1 MINRIKLL
9 FSNNVQESEGAKIG
23 QLEAASAALLV
34 EAACMD
40 GHFDE
45 KERKKIISLMQAN
58 FGLNNEESET
68 LVIEAQSVLEQTGD
82 LYSFTR
88 VIKDRFDQQERVQ
101 MIEMLWEVAFADGN
115 VDYYESNLISRIA
128 GLIYVNDIDRGEAK
142 KRVKTRL
149 GFAQAKV

>member
-9 FSNNVQESEGAKIG
+9 FSNNIQEAEGSEIG
-23 QLEAASAALLV
+23 KLEAASAALLV

-40 GHFDE
+40 GHFD
-45 KERKKIISLMQAN
+45 KQEREKIISLMQAN

-68 LVIEAQSVLEQTGD
+68 LVEETQSVLEQTGD
-82 LYSFTR
+82 LYTFTR
-88 VIKDRFDQQERVQ
+88 VIKDRFDQQERIQ

-115 VDYYESNLISRIA
+115 VDYYESNLISRVA

-142 KRVKTRL
+142 KRVMARL
-149 GFAQAKV
+149 GFV

>member
-9 FSNNVQESEGAKIG
+9 FSNNVQETEGSEIG
-23 QLEAASAALLV
+23 KLEAASAALLV

-45 KERKKIISLMQAN
+45 KEREKIVSLMQAN
-58 FGLNNEESET
+58 FGLNNDESET
-68 LVIEAQSVLEQTGD
+68 LVNETQSVMEQTGD

-88 VIKDRFDQQERVQ
+88 VIKNRFDQQERIQ

-142 KRVKTRL
+142 KRVMARL
-149 GFAQAKV
+149 GFV

>member
-9 FSNNVQESEGAKIG
+9 FSNNVQDAERSEIG
-23 QLEAASAALLV
+23 KLEAASAALLV

-45 KERKKIISLMQAN
+45 KEREKIISLMQAN

-68 LVIEAQSVLEQTGD
+68 LVNETQSVMEQTGD

-88 VIKDRFDQQERVQ
+88 VIKNRFDQQERIQ

-142 KRVKTRL
+142 KRVMARL
-149 GFAQAKV
+149 GFVQAKV

>member
-9 FSNNVQESEGAKIG
+9 FSNNIQEPESSEIG
-23 QLEAASAALLV
+23 KLEAASAALLV

-45 KERKKIISLMQAN
+45 KEREKIVSLMQAN

-68 LVIEAQSVLEQTGD
+68 LVNETQSVMEQTGD

-88 VIKDRFDQQERVQ
+88 VIKNRFDQQERIQ

-142 KRVKTRL
+142 KRVMARL
-149 GFAQAKV
+149 GFV

>member
-1 MINRIKLL
+1 
-9 FSNNVQESEGAKIG
+9 
-23 QLEAASAALLV
+23 
-34 EAACMD
+34 
-40 GHFDE
+40 
-45 KERKKIISLMQAN
+45 MQAN

-68 LVIEAQSVLEQTGD
+68 LVNETQSVMEQTGD

-88 VIKDRFDQQERVQ
+88 VIKNRFDQQERIQ

-142 KRVKTRL
+142 KRVMARL
-149 GFAQAKV
+149 GFV

>member
-9 FSNNVQESEGAKIG
+9 FSDNIQDVAEFKIG
-23 QLEAASAALLV
+23 KLEAASAALLV

-45 KERKKIISLMQAN
+45 KERKKIVSLMKAN

-68 LVIEAQSVLEQTGD
+68 LVNETQSVLEQTGD

-88 VIKDRFDQQERVQ
+88 VIKDRFDQQERIQ

-142 KRVKTRL
+142 KRVMARL
-149 GFAQAKV
+149 GFI

>member
-9 FSNNVQESEGAKIG
+9 FSNNIQEAEGSEIG
-23 QLEAASAALLV
+23 KLEAASAALLV

-40 GHFDE
+40 GNFDE
-45 KERKKIISLMQAN
+45 KEREKIVSLMQAN

-68 LVIEAQSVLEQTGD
+68 LVNETQSVMEQTGD

-88 VIKDRFDQQERVQ
+88 VIKNRFDQQERIQ

-142 KRVKTRL
+142 KRVMARL
-149 GFAQAKV
+149 GFV

>member
-1 MINRIKLL
+1 
-9 FSNNVQESEGAKIG
+9 
-23 QLEAASAALLV
+23 
-34 EAACMD
+34 MD

-45 KERKKIISLMQAN
+45 KEREKIISLMQAN

-68 LVIEAQSVLEQTGD
+68 LVNETQSVMEQTGD

-88 VIKDRFDQQERVQ
+88 VIKDRFDQQERIQ

-142 KRVKTRL
+142 KRVMARL
-149 GFAQAKV
+149 GFV

>member
-9 FSNNVQESEGAKIG
+9 FSNNVQDDASSEIG
-23 QLEAASAALLV
+23 KLEAASAALLV

-45 KERKKIISLMQAN
+45 EERKKIISLMEAN
-58 FGLNNEESET
+58 FDLNSDESET
-68 LVIEAQSVLEQTGD
+68 LVNETQSVLEQTGD
-82 LYSFTR
+82 LYTFTR
-88 VIKDRFDQQERVQ
+88 VIKDRFDPQERIQ

-142 KRVKTRL
+142 KRVMARL
-149 GFAQAKV
+149 GFV

>member
-9 FSNNVQESEGAKIG
+9 FSNNVQEAEGSEIG
-23 QLEAASAALLV
+23 KLEAASAALLV

-40 GHFDE
+40 GHIDE
-45 KERKKIISLMQAN
+45 QEREKIISLMQAN

-68 LVIEAQSVLEQTGD
+68 LVEETQSVLEQTGD
-82 LYSFTR
+82 LYTFTR
-88 VIKDRFDQQERVQ
+88 VIKDRFDQQERIQ

-142 KRVKTRL
+142 KRVMARL
-149 GFAQAKV
+149 GFV

>member
-9 FSNNVQESEGAKIG
+9 FSNNAQEAEGSEIG
-23 QLEAASAALLV
+23 KLEAASAALLV

-45 KERKKIISLMQAN
+45 QEREKIISLMQAN

-68 LVIEAQSVLEQTGD
+68 LVEETQSVLEQTGD
-82 LYSFTR
+82 LYTFTR
-88 VIKDRFDQQERVQ
+88 VIKDRIDQQERIQ

-115 VDYYESNLISRIA
+115 VDYYESNLISRVA

-142 KRVKTRL
+142 KRVMARL
-149 GFAQAKV
+149 GFV

>member
-9 FSNNVQESEGAKIG
+9 FSNNIQEAEGSEIG
-23 QLEAASAALLV
+23 KLEAASAALLV

-45 KERKKIISLMQAN
+45 KERKKIVSLMKAN

-68 LVIEAQSVLEQTGD
+68 LVNETQSVMEQTGD

-88 VIKDRFDQQERVQ
+88 VIKNRFDQQERIQ

-142 KRVKTRL
+142 KRVMARL
-149 GFAQAKV
+149 GFV

>member
-9 FSNNVQESEGAKIG
+9 FSNNVQDAERSEIG
-23 QLEAASAALLV
+23 KLEAASAALLV

-45 KERKKIISLMQAN
+45 KEREKIISLMQAN

-68 LVIEAQSVLEQTGD
+68 LVNETQSVMEQTGD

-88 VIKDRFDQQERVQ
+88 VIKDRFDQQERIQ

-142 KRVKTRL
+142 KRVMARL
-149 GFAQAKV
+149 GFV

>member
-9 FSNNVQESEGAKIG
+9 FSNNIQEADGSEIG
-23 QLEAASAALLV
+23 KLEAASAALLV

-40 GHFDE
+40 GNFDE
-45 KERKKIISLMQAN
+45 KEREKIVSLMQAN

-68 LVIEAQSVLEQTGD
+68 LVNETQSVMEQTGD

-88 VIKDRFDQQERVQ
+88 VIKNRFDQQERIQ

-142 KRVKTRL
+142 KRVMARL
-149 GFAQAKV
+149 GFV